1 MSPSQTK
8 PFILTPRVL
17 PAIIYL
23 QLLILPT
30 QCTALRRDN
39 AAFTSNYI
47 SNQRPSTRKTTVLLY
62 QIIEEPLNK
71 QRISPSPT
79 NTEDALVDDT
89 SGQVVFGDNNDSKN
103 LTLDTNE
110 EIEDNKD
117 WISATRTLGSLIFQM
132 QDETK
137 DSNVDVFGR
146 PLNLPLQIDQFGLP
160 KDYDNGDGT
169 GNGWQSSLASYLL
182 KLKRDEED
190 NRERFEENKTLITKE
205 EGESSKISMN
215 IQLDQVSLLECIVA
229 FESLYLLSDSVIFSF
244 FIAAI

>member
-1 MSPSQTK
+1 M
-8 PFILTPRVL
+8 
-17 PAIIYL
+17 
-23 QLLILPT
+23 
-30 QCTALRRDN
+30 
-39 AAFTSNYI
+39 
-47 SNQRPSTRKTTVLLY
+47 LLY
-62 QIIEEPLNK
+62 QIIDEPLNK
-71 QRISPSPT
+71 QRISPST

-89 SGQVVFGDNNDSKN
+89 TDQVVFGENSDSKN

-110 EIEDNKD
+110 AIEDNKD